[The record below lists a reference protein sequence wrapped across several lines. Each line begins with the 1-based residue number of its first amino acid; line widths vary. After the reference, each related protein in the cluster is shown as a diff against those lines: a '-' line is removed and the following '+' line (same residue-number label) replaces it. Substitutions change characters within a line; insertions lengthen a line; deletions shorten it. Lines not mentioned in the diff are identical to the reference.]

1 MRTAY
6 LKPQTTDNRPV
17 KGETALA
24 DNTTYSLYRDLY
36 TYAKCDEYTYGQYVV
51 EYGIP
56 ETLHEGP

>member
-24 DNTTYSLYRDLY
+24 EITYSVYRDMY
-36 TYAKCDEYTYGQYVV
+36 TYAKYDEYTYGQYVV
-51 EYGIP
+51 EHGVHMK
-56 ETLHEGP
+56 LHEGP